1 MDVFNKDVKVVAA
14 ICDIKLEIQDVD
26 MLNGEQKQVWYLK
39 INPKAKISRFS
50 ISSNLEPL
58 TNIHMIEDMDL

>member
-14 ICDIKLEIQDVD
+14 ICDIKLGIQDVD

-39 INPKAKISRFS
+39 INPKAKILS
-50 ISSNLEPL
+50 
-58 TNIHMIEDMDL
+58 